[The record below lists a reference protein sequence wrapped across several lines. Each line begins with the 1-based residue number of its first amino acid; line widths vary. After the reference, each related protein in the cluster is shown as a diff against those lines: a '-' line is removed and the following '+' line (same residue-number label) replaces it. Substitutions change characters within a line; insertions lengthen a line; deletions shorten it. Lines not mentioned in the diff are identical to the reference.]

1 MKLVRYGDKGAEKPG
16 LIDKSGQL
24 RDLSAHI
31 KDLTGETY
39 SPASLKKLAEIDPA
53 SLPSVPGTPRLGPPV
68 TGISKFVAIGLNYAD
83 HAKETG
89 AQIPTEP
96 IFFLKANT
104 ALSGPND
111 PVEKPRGST
120 KLDWEVEIAA
130 IIGTRAKY
138 VSEADALNH
147 VAGYCVC
154 NDVSERYFQQERGGQ
169 WTKGKSCDT
178 FGPIGPWLVTK
189 DEVPDPQNLPLWLKV
204 NGETMQN
211 GSTKLDWEVEIAAI
225 IGTRAKYVSEADA
238 LNHVAGYCVCNDVSE
253 RNFQIERLGQW
264 TKGKSHDTF
273 GPLGPWLVTRDEIS
287 DVQKLSM
294 WLDVNGQRRQTGSTT
309 TMIFS
314 MAQCIAYVSQ
324 FMTLLPGDVITTGT
338 PPGVGMGM
346 KPQQFLNVGDVVTLG
361 IEQLG
366 EQRQEIVAA

>member
-1 MKLVRYGDKGAEKPG
+1 MKLVRYGAKGAEKPG

-31 KDLTGETY
+31 RDLDGEAY

-53 SLPSVPGTPRLGPPV
+53 SLPAVSGNPRLGAPV
-68 TGISKFVAIGLNYAD
+68 TGISKFVAIGLNYVD

-96 IFFLKANT
+96 IFFIKANT

-120 KLDWEVEIAA
+120 KLDWEVEIA
-130 IIGTRAKY
+130 
-138 VSEADALNH
+138 V
-147 VAGYCVC
+147 
-154 NDVSERYFQQERGGQ
+154 
-169 WTKGKSCDT
+169 
-178 FGPIGPWLVTK
+178 
-189 DEVPDPQNLPLWLKV
+189 
-204 NGETMQN
+204 
-211 GSTKLDWEVEIAAI
+211 I

-273 GPLGPWLVTRDEIS
+273 GPLGPWLVTKDEIPNAQS
-287 DVQKLSM
+287 LSM
-294 WLDVNGQRRQTGSTT
+294 WLDVNGKRRQTGSTS
-309 TMIFS
+309 TMIFPI
-314 MAQCIAYVSQ
+314 AKCISYVSQ
-324 FMTLLPGDVITTGT
+324 FMTLLPGDVVTTGT
-338 PPGVGMGM
+338 PPGVGSGM
-346 KPQQFLNVGDVVTLG
+346 KPPQFLNVGDVVTLG
-361 IEQLG
+361 IEGLG

>member
-1 MKLVRYGDKGAEKPG
+1 MKLVRYGEKSAEKPG

-24 RDLSAHI
+24 RDLSAHL
-31 KDLTGETY
+31 KDLTGDAYTPE
-39 SPASLKKLAEIDPA
+39 SLKKLAALDPA
-53 SLPSVPGTPRLGPPV
+53 SLPAVAGKPRFGAPV
-68 TGISKFVAIGLNYAD
+68 TGISKFVAIGLNYSD

-89 AQIPTEP
+89 NPIPSEP

-147 VAGYCVC
+147 VAGYC
-154 NDVSERYFQQERGGQ
+154 
-169 WTKGKSCDT
+169 
-178 FGPIGPWLVTK
+178 I
-189 DEVPDPQNLPLWLKV
+189 
-204 NGETMQN
+204 
-211 GSTKLDWEVEIAAI
+211 
-225 IGTRAKYVSEADA
+225 
-238 LNHVAGYCVCNDVSE
+238 CNDVSE

-273 GPLGPWLVTRDEIS
+273 GPVGPWLATKDEIA

-294 WLDVNGQRRQTGSTT
+294 WLDVNGQRRQTGTT
-309 TMIFS
+309 STMIFT
-314 MAQCIAYVSQ
+314 MAKCISYVSQ
-324 FMTLLPGDVITTGT
+324 FMTLLPGDIVTTGT
-338 PPGVGMGM
+338 PPGVGTGM
-346 KPQQFLNVGDVVTLG
+346 KPPQYLNVGDVVTLG
-361 IEQLG
+361 IEGLG
-366 EQRQEIVAA
+366 EQRQEIVGA

>member
-1 MKLVRYGDKGAEKPG
+1 MKLVRYGEKGAEKPG

-31 KDLTGETY
+31 KDLNGETY

-53 SLPSVPGTPRLGPPV
+53 SLPSVPGKPRLGAPV
-68 TGISKFVAIGLNYAD
+68 TGISKFVAIGLNYSD

-89 AQIPTEP
+89 NQIPTEP

-154 NDVSERYFQQERGGQ
+154 NDVSER
-169 WTKGKSCDT
+169 
-178 FGPIGPWLVTK
+178 
-189 DEVPDPQNLPLWLKV
+189 
-204 NGETMQN
+204 
-211 GSTKLDWEVEIAAI
+211 
-225 IGTRAKYVSEADA
+225 
-238 LNHVAGYCVCNDVSE
+238 
-253 RNFQIERLGQW
+253 NFQIERGGQW

-273 GPLGPWLVTRDEIS
+273 GPLGPWLVTKDEIA

-294 WLDVNGQRRQTGSTT
+294 WLDVNGTRRQTGSTS
-309 TMIFS
+309 TMIFT
-314 MAQCIAYVSQ
+314 MAKCISYVSQ
-324 FMTLLPGDVITTGT
+324 FMTLLPGDIITTGT
-338 PPGVGMGM
+338 PPGVGTGM
-346 KPQQFLNVGDVVTLG
+346 KPPTFLNVGDVVTLG
-361 IEQLG
+361 IEGLG
-366 EQRQEIVAA
+366 EQRQQIVAA